1 MYQKYLKRKSWSKQ
15 VWKLQSIHNSRAP
28 NINAVNI
35 RQKVL
40 DIPTNLSARTTVT
53 ENINEHFVQQ
63 YPICVQ
69 ITNKIE
75 RHAPNKTF
83 FVRFPWCP
91 SFKWKQLC
99 LLSKDTITINLSNQ
113 HVPHS
118 KMYNK
123 FYSWLLAD
131 ICAATCTF
139 CN

>member
-1 MYQKYLKRKSWSKQ
+1 MQLYLNVYKLKIQIVFIIVNPSCIIFNNVSKILKKK
-15 VWKLQSIHNSRAP
+15 KLKQTSVKTTQSIHNSRAP

-83 FVRFPWCP
+83 FVRFP
-91 SFKWKQLC
+91 
-99 LLSKDTITINLSNQ
+99 
-113 HVPHS
+113 
-118 KMYNK
+118 
-123 FYSWLLAD
+123 
-131 ICAATCTF
+131 
-139 CN
+139 